1 MLVKAVK
8 KPSSDRQLSG
18 IAMNIIKNTNY
29 LIKDKPTGMEKYQEY
44 RLGKISICTL
54 KQIYDNY
61 KNPSE

>member
-29 LIKDKPTGMEKYQEY
+29 FEKGQANWY
-44 RLGKISICTL
+44 GKIPGIQTWEDFNMHFEADL
-54 KQIYDNY
+54 
-61 KNPSE
+61 